1 MVDFARVDFFAGA
14 FVVVLR
20 AVVFVAGDLRAV
32 DAFVDLVDFARV
44 DGDLRVDV
52 FFVVDFF

>member
-14 FVVVLR
+14 FLVVLR
-20 AVVFVAGDLRAV
+20 AVVFVAGAFRAV
-32 DAFVDLVDFARV
+32 DALVDLVDFARD

-52 FFVVDFF
+52 FFVVGFF